1 MCENARSEL
10 CGGMGEGGDRAAEA
24 SRKVRMLAGRHGHM
38 LRKGALNLS
47 LLPCCLYCR
56 AIEIIVS
63 IGTAFVVSGAA
74 LVPNFL
80 LLLLRQCQAAGN
92 AENQGAFFFCDRMT
106 QPTFAKRVSMS
117 AKPAA
122 TVTFTCSATVASSSA
137 VGRFSVAGGGKS
149 DRGDVRKQATQR
161 ECQHCANHG
170 IMAGSHCKNRSW
182 ATLAQ

>member
-1 MCENARSEL
+1 MMHL
-10 CGGMGEGGDRAAEA
+10 
-24 SRKVRMLAGRHGHM
+24 
-38 LRKGALNLS
+38 
-47 LLPCCLYCR
+47 
-56 AIEIIVS
+56 
-63 IGTAFVVSGAA
+63 
-74 LVPNFL
+74 
-80 LLLLRQCQAAGN
+80 
-92 AENQGAFFFCDRMT
+92 
-106 QPTFAKRVSMS
+106 TFAKRVSMS